1 MELRCDHKL
10 HGRVS
15 HGVLE
20 VMCRSALCGKR
31 PGVVVM
37 HYFDLKTGEMTT
49 KQYKDPATSTQK
61 EGASHALGHLAA
73 VRHA

>member
-1 MELRCDHKL
+1 MDLRCDHKM
-10 HGRVS
+10 HGRVED
-15 HGVLE
+15 GTLE

-37 HYFDLKTGEMTT
+37 HYFNLKTGEMTT
-49 KQYKDPATSTQK
+49 RKYKDPLPAK
-61 EGASHALGHLAA
+61 EGESHAMGHLAA

>member
-1 MELRCDHKL
+1 MDLRCDNKF
-10 HGRVS
+10 HGRIS
-15 HGVLE
+15 HGVFE
-20 VMCRSALCGKR
+20 VMCRSAFCGKQ

-49 KQYKDPATSTQK
+49 KKYKEPTTK
-61 EGASHALGHLAA
+61 EGASHGLGHLAA

>member
-1 MELRCDHKL
+1 MDLRCEHKL
-10 HGRVS
+10 HGRVN

-37 HYFDLKTGEMTT
+37 HYFDLRTGEMTT
-49 KQYKDPATSTQK
+49 RKYKEPNPK
-61 EGASHALGHLAA
+61 EGASHALGHRTA